1 VSLSLYAT
9 DSGNRGKRGQ
19 TRCPYVES
27 VIGRQSVSFP
37 VAALRFEAIIRDP
50 RHKAANW
57 GGRRGGRKSARLG
70 ANRVVEPPPEG
81 FRGWRACGRQTTHGR
96 LRLRRTSKASV
107 ARHLPDGAG
116 QTDGSGGRGVPT
128 RVPALWR
135 RHPPDLVH
143 HGAGADAEDPHPLR
157 RTART
162 AARRPTGE
170 SLSRFTTTE
179 ISSRRRLTSCTQSTS
194 LTAAACG

>member
-57 GGRRGGRKSARLG
+57 GGR
-70 ANRVVEPPPEG
+70 
-81 FRGWRACGRQTTHGR
+81 RGWRACGRQTTHGR